1 MLTVSAARRG
11 LPSPVGLPLA
21 GFLRRAQRG
30 LLCEVQDDP
39 LEINAAA
46 FRDADATL
54 RGGAPRTPSSP
65 KIARDSRHNALS
77 GYMGQ
82 GSSAWGRFHVG
93 RDRAFASGDLSGA
106 GLALSSVAKAYESES
121 APQSNTRR
129 AGPALPSHLK
139 LRKSLRRTIEVPLG
153 TGHLNHKSPR
163 QRQAGAQR
171 DSGRTT
177 QVWECSSNA
186 LVGLPGFPAGRVR
199 LKCSATDRGFR
210 KGVSPTVATSLEA
223 LLCQGQN
230 TRAASGRPFS

>member
-106 GLALSSVAKAYESES
+106 GLALSSVAKAYESE
-121 APQSNTRR
+121 
-129 AGPALPSHLK
+129 
-139 LRKSLRRTIEVPLG
+139 
-153 TGHLNHKSPR
+153 
-163 QRQAGAQR
+163 
-171 DSGRTT
+171 
-177 QVWECSSNA
+177 
-186 LVGLPGFPAGRVR
+186 
-199 LKCSATDRGFR
+199 
-210 KGVSPTVATSLEA
+210 
-223 LLCQGQN
+223 
-230 TRAASGRPFS
+230 